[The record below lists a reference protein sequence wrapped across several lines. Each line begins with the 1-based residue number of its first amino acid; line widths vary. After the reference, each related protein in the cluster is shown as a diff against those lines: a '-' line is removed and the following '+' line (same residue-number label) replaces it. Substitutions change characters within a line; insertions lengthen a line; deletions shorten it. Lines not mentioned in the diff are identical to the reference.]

1 MGKSRWNDSLIAV
14 LAETYPVET
23 TAYTAA
29 LLGMSE
35 TAVKNKA
42 KKLGIVKVAKS
53 RWMER
58 AEHIRSHFQDKSFSE
73 MAKELG
79 ISKMSVSRIAAK
91 LGLKRTKEEIYRV
104 SSRVRGEM
112 IRRERRRVIFGLSPA
127 TRIKVV
133 SNRARVRLRSRLKGI
148 GYVVGQ
154 ERNILYYTGNVERK
168 ERLEC
173 RGVKLGLRFLP
184 FPGNE
189 LSVFIHYH
197 ITNNHAIRTNSI
209 YSVYRLPSLLCGTD
223 CDGHTESQ
231 GSAAGGTGQSY
242 RGRDRHIG

>member
-1 MGKSRWNDSLIAV
+1 MTMGKSRWNDNLIAV
-14 LAETYPVET
+14 LAETYPIET

-35 TAVKNKA
+35 TAVKNKE

-189 LSVFIHYH
+189 LSVLSTI
-197 ITNNHAIRTNSI
+197 I
-209 YSVYRLPSLLCGTD
+209 
-223 CDGHTESQ
+223 
-231 GSAAGGTGQSY
+231 
-242 RGRDRHIG
+242 

>member
-112 IRRERRRVIFGLSPA
+112 IRRERRRVIFGLSGNTHQGRVKPGKSPPPFPA
-127 TRIKVV
+127 ERH
-133 SNRARVRLRSRLKGI
+133 RL
-148 GYVVGQ
+148 
-154 ERNILYYTGNVERK
+154 
-168 ERLEC
+168 C
-173 RGVKLGLRFLP
+173 RGARAQHPVLYRKRRAQGTAGMPGCQAGTSLP
-184 FPGNE
+184 AFPGK
-189 LSVFIHYH
+189 
-197 ITNNHAIRTNSI
+197 
-209 YSVYRLPSLLCGTD
+209 
-223 CDGHTESQ
+223 
-231 GSAAGGTGQSY
+231 
-242 RGRDRHIG
+242 

>member
-23 TAYTAA
+23 TTYTAA

-91 LGLKRTKEEIYRV
+91 IGLKRTKEEIYRV

-112 IRRERRRVIFGLSPA
+112 ICRERRRVILAVYGRAGAGYEDVSSSDSPRQHA
-127 TRIKVV
+127 
-133 SNRARVRLRSRLKGI
+133 SRSFL
-148 GYVVGQ
+148 
-154 ERNILYYTGNVERK
+154 TG
-168 ERLEC
+168 
-173 RGVKLGLRFLP
+173 
-184 FPGNE
+184 
-189 LSVFIHYH
+189 
-197 ITNNHAIRTNSI
+197 
-209 YSVYRLPSLLCGTD
+209 
-223 CDGHTESQ
+223 Q
-231 GSAAGGTGQSY
+231 GSVSVPG
-242 RGRDRHIG
+242 

>member
-42 KKLGIVKVAKS
+42 KK
-53 RWMER
+53 
-58 AEHIRSHFQDKSFSE
+58 
-73 MAKELG
+73 LG

-173 RGVKLGLRFLP
+173 RGVKLGLHFLP

-189 LSVFIHYH
+189 LSVLSTI
-197 ITNNHAIRTNSI
+197 I
-209 YSVYRLPSLLCGTD
+209 
-223 CDGHTESQ
+223 
-231 GSAAGGTGQSY
+231 
-242 RGRDRHIG
+242 

>member
-79 ISKMSVSRIAAK
+79 ISKMSVSRIAVK

-154 ERNILYYTGNVERK
+154 HPVLYRK
-168 ERLEC
+168 R
-173 RGVKLGLRFLP
+173 R
-184 FPGNE
+184 
-189 LSVFIHYH
+189 
-197 ITNNHAIRTNSI
+197 A
-209 YSVYRLPSLLCGTD
+209 
-223 CDGHTESQ
+223 
-231 GSAAGGTGQSY
+231 
-242 RGRDRHIG
+242 

>member
-23 TAYTAA
+23 TTYTAA

-91 LGLKRTKEEIYRV
+91 IGLKRTKEEIYRV

-112 IRRERRRVIFGLSPA
+112 ICRERRRVIFGLSPA

-148 GYVVGQ
+148 GYIVGKNATSCTIP
-154 ERNILYYTGNVERK
+154 ETSSARNGWNA
-168 ERLEC
+168 
-173 RGVKLGLRFLP
+173 GVSSWDFASCLSREMNYP
-184 FPGNE
+184 FYP
-189 LSVFIHYH
+189 LSY
-197 ITNNHAIRTNSI
+197 NKQPCN
-209 YSVYRLPSLLCGTD
+209 TD
-223 CDGHTESQ
+223 K
-231 GSAAGGTGQSY
+231 
-242 RGRDRHIG
+242 

>member
-1 MGKSRWNDSLIAV
+1 
-14 LAETYPVET
+14 
-23 TAYTAA
+23 
-29 LLGMSE
+29 
-35 TAVKNKA
+35 
-42 KKLGIVKVAKS
+42 
-53 RWMER
+53 
-58 AEHIRSHFQDKSFSE
+58 

-79 ISKMSVSRIAAK
+79 ISKMSVSRIAVK

-189 LSVFIHYH
+189 LSVLSTI
-197 ITNNHAIRTNSI
+197 I
-209 YSVYRLPSLLCGTD
+209 
-223 CDGHTESQ
+223 
-231 GSAAGGTGQSY
+231 
-242 RGRDRHIG
+242 

>member
-1 MGKSRWNDSLIAV
+1 MGKSRWNDRLIAV

-104 SSRVRGEM
+104 SSRVRDEM

-133 SNRARVRLRSRLKGI
+133 SNRARVRLRFPAERHRL
-148 GYVVGQ
+148 
-154 ERNILYYTGNVERK
+154 
-168 ERLEC
+168 C
-173 RGVKLGLRFLP
+173 RGARTQHPVLYRKRRAQGTARMPGRQAGTSLP
-184 FPGNE
+184 AFPGK
-189 LSVFIHYH
+189 
-197 ITNNHAIRTNSI
+197 
-209 YSVYRLPSLLCGTD
+209 
-223 CDGHTESQ
+223 
-231 GSAAGGTGQSY
+231 
-242 RGRDRHIG
+242 

>member
-53 RWMER
+53 RWME
-58 AEHIRSHFQDKSFSE
+58 
-73 MAKELG
+73 
-79 ISKMSVSRIAAK
+79 
-91 LGLKRTKEEIYRV
+91 
-104 SSRVRGEM
+104 
-112 IRRERRRVIFGLSPA
+112 RVIFGLSPA

-189 LSVFIHYH
+189 LSVLSTI
-197 ITNNHAIRTNSI
+197 I
-209 YSVYRLPSLLCGTD
+209 
-223 CDGHTESQ
+223 
-231 GSAAGGTGQSY
+231 
-242 RGRDRHIG
+242 